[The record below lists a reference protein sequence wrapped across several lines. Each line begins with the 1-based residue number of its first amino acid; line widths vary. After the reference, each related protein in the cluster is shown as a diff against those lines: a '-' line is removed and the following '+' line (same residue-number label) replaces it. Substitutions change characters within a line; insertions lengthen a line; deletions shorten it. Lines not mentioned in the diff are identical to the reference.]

1 MDLTHAELQELD
13 DLLAQSPAPLEA
25 LDVVSLDGYL
35 CAVLV
40 QPRLIPQ
47 DDWLL
52 PALDTGGR
60 ARPDG
65 VEPHPGWRERI
76 ATLSRRRHAALNES
90 MADEGWFEPLV
101 PAPEEELT
109 APEGSDLPSADR
121 ALQGGAADEEAVEPV
136 AAAAALPQDRIRQT
150 LAPWVAGFEYG
161 LNCFPDL
168 LDGPD
173 GGAPGSDDPAVG
185 EAIARVL
192 RYLDAQDEAEAELQA
207 VMDRE
212 HPLTTLDDAIDDLVT
227 AVADL
232 WELNREAR
240 YKVEARRREAPK
252 TGRNDPCPCGS
263 GRKFKRCHGAD
274 AGAGA

>member
-13 DLLAQSPAPLEA
+13 DLLAETPAPLEA

-40 QPRLIPQ
+40 QPRLIAQ

-52 PALDTGGR
+52 PILDTEGR

-65 VEPHPGWRERI
+65 LEPRAGWRERI
-76 ATLSRRRHAALNES
+76 ATLARRRHAALNES
-90 MADEGWFEPLV
+90 MAEDGWFEPLI
-101 PAPEEELT
+101 PAPEEELAQAPQDAEAPADGT
-109 APEGSDLPSADR
+109 DATPTTAAPE
-121 ALQGGAADEEAVEPV
+121 
-136 AAAAALPQDRIRQT
+136 AALSVDRIRET

-168 LDGPD
+168 LDGPA

-192 RYLDAQDEAEAELQA
+192 RHLDAQDDAEAELQA

-212 HPLTTLDDAIDDLVT
+212 RPLSTLDDAIDDLVM

-240 YKVEARRREAPK
+240 YKVEARRRDAPK

-263 GRKFKRCHGAD
+263 GRKFKRCHGAE
-274 AGAGA
+274 AGT

>member
-1 MDLTHAELQELD
+1 MDLTQAELQELD
-13 DLLAQSPAPLEA
+13 DLLAASPEPLEA

-40 QPRLIPQ
+40 QPRLIAES
-47 DDWLL
+47 DWLL
-52 PALDTGGR
+52 PILDTDGR

-65 VEPHPGWRERI
+65 IEPHPGWRARI
-76 ATLSRRRHAALNES
+76 VTLVRRRQAALNEA
-90 MADEGWFEPLV
+90 MAEEGWFEPLI
-101 PAPEEELT
+101 PAPEEELESSLDSRPT
-109 APEGSDLPSADR
+109 PPDAASVDARPDGEAPEPTLSSR
-121 ALQGGAADEEAVEPV
+121 
-136 AAAAALPQDRIRQT
+136 RIRET

-168 LDGPD
+168 LDGPA

-185 EAIARVL
+185 EAVARVL
-192 RYLDAQDEAEAELQA
+192 RHLDARDEAEAALQA
-207 VMDRE
+207 VVDRE
-212 HPLTTLDDAIDDLVT
+212 RPLTTLDDAIDDLVM

-240 YKVEARRREAPK
+240 YKVEARRRDSPK

-263 GRKFKRCHGAD
+263 GRKFKRCHGAE
-274 AGAGA
+274 AGA